1 MFLAAGAVRERER
14 ECRQLAANISG
25 CPPGTSDSTA
35 DLEESEHEQDKLDFH
50 SDNDDDDNNDDR
62 YITVTYTPSKLLHSV
77 KTRTTKLH
85 QVASVTKVPDQN
97 YEIHTLKNVV
107 LC

>member
-1 MFLAAGAVRERER
+1 MQSQSERER
-14 ECRQLAANISG
+14 VPPNCRQSQRPALAMIVD
-25 CPPGTSDSTA
+25 TTA